1 MAEGP
6 CVLIVEDDRD
16 ILNLLSFTIQNQGY
30 HALQSRQG
38 EEGLQMAR
46 THRPDIIL
54 LDLMLPGMDGITVC
68 RELKARMETAR
79 IPVIMLTAKGEEYD
93 RILGLETG
101 ADDYVV
107 KPFSP
112 RELMLR
118 VEAVL
123 RRSKQED
130 KSADVWE
137 CGGLRVDFAAFQT
150 MLDGQEIDLT
160 STEFHLLAALLR
172 SQGRVLTREQLLDQ
186 VWGYEFDGY
195 ARTVDTHMH
204 RLRHKLGRFAEWI
217 QTVRG
222 VGYRLKKVET
232 A

>member
-1 MAEGP
+1 MVETP
-6 CVLIVEDDRD
+6 CVLIVEDDQD

-30 HALQSRQG
+30 LAIQSRQG
-38 EEGLQMAR
+38 EEGLKMAR
-46 THRPDIIL
+46 AERPDIIL

-68 RELKARMETAR
+68 KELKAKTETAK
-79 IPVIMLTAKGEEYD
+79 IPVIMLTAKGEEND

-118 VEAVL
+118 LEAVL
-123 RRSKQED
+123 RRSQPRQLQEE
-130 KSADVWE
+130 VWE
-137 CGGLRVDFAAFQT
+137 QDGMRVAFDAFQVFV
-150 MLDGQEIDLT
+150 DDREIELT
-160 STEFHLLAALLR
+160 STEFHLLAALIR
-172 SQGRVLTREQLLDQ
+172 SEGRVLTREQLLDQ

-204 RLRHKLGRFAEWI
+204 RLRHKLGRAAEGI

-222 VGYRLKKVET
+222 IGYRLKKAGTE
-232 A
+232 

>member
-1 MAEGP
+1 MAEGS

-16 ILNLLSFTIQNQGY
+16 ILNLLSFTIQNRGY
-30 HALQSRQG
+30 RALQSRQG

-46 THRPDIIL
+46 AHRPDIIL
-54 LDLMLPGMDGITVC
+54 LDLMLPGMDGIAVC

-112 RELMLR
+112 RELILR

-137 CGGLRVDFAAFQT
+137 SGGLQVDFAAFQA

-160 STEFHLLAALLR
+160 STEFHLLAALIR

-204 RLRHKLGRFAEWI
+204 RLRHKLGRIAGWI

-222 VGYRLKKVET
+222 VGYRLKKAET